1 MVEPI
6 RQKNKVE
13 QLQNYLKGKNYRDF
27 LLFSFGLNTGLRI
40 SDIIK
45 LKVSDLLTDKMQF
58 RQYLTIKEKKTK
70 KEKRIKLNNK
80 LKEYI
85 RLYLAQSKGE
95 YNAFLFG
102 SRKGGALSRI
112 QAYRILK
119 DGADA
124 LGVENFGTHTM
135 RKTFGYFIYQQT
147 KNIGL
152 LMDLFNHSSQ
162 KITLK
167 YIGIN
172 QDQQDDIYS
181 RVQF

>member
-45 LKVSDLLTDKMQF
+45 LKVSDLFTEKKQF
-58 RQYLTIKEKKTK
+58 KQYLTLREKKTS
-70 KEKRIKLNNK
+70 KEKRIKLNDK
-80 LKEYI
+80 LKTYIKEYLTQRGI
-85 RLYLAQSKGE
+85 GYNDPLFKSK
-95 YNAFLFG
+95 
-102 SRKGGALSRI
+102 KGGAISRI
-112 QAYRILK
+112 QAYRVLRE
-119 DGADA
+119 GADA
-124 LGVENFGTHTM
+124 LRIENFGTHTM

-152 LMDLFNHSSQ
+152 LMDIFNHSSQ

-172 QDQQDDIYS
+172 QDQQDDVYS
-181 RVQF
+181 KIQF